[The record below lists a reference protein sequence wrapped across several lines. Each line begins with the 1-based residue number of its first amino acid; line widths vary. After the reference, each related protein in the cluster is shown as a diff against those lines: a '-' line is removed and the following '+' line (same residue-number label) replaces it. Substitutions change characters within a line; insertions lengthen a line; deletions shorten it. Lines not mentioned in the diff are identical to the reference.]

1 MNILNLL
8 TKSRNI
14 TTEEKE
20 IKTDKAI
27 TTIKKT
33 VEVIEFH
40 KIEDKEL
47 KQILIKEV
55 LKQEN
60 TKEVLKNENNNNY

>member
-1 MNILNLL
+1 MGLL
-8 TKSRNI
+8 DLLIKSKTI

-20 IKTDKAI
+20 ITTDDAV

-60 TKEVLKNENNNNY
+60 NKEV

>member
-1 MNILNLL
+1 MGLL
-8 TKSRNI
+8 DLFIKSKTT

-20 IKTDKAI
+20 ITDDTTI

-60 TKEVLKNENNNNY
+60 TKEG